1 MALVY
6 CIAFL
11 WQQDSQS
18 IAGKTIL
25 LFTFGFPIQR
35 TQGRRV
41 PCLQTELEALTVYK
55 TCHGLTL
62 STYIWRANVDCVHFQ
77 GSQ

>member
-25 LFTFGFPIQR
+25 LSIFIFPIQR

-41 PCLQTELEALTVYK
+41 PCLQTKLEVLTVYK
-55 TCHGLTL
+55 PCHGLTL
-62 STYIWRANVDCVHFQ
+62 STNTWRANVDCVHFQ